1 MFVSFYGWSNVSR
14 RILYWGRCLMGVTW
28 AEVELVS
35 RSCSTKPGVFQ
46 TLNHFIFHSRQE
58 TSHTAVLP
66 RTPAHASPELSVSS
80 ALLHYQ
86 IVIKVSRNMNVFLDV
101 DAYMKVQPGVRNS
114 ANNDVKQQRV
124 YKTSIKATYFF
135 VASSLQIV
143 FQYCSQYKYWD
154 VWVIW
159 PSSKNRRVILTSC
172 FLWMS
177 ESRTQSIQFTHRG
190 CLSNLFFS
198 KHWDDWLGKSILY
211 TNLFRRMFNKIMK
224 NVQSCPCDSI
234 KSFVVLFFKTLP
246 NIMNCITLKQSL
258 CEETR
263 SVDCAGFI
271 IVNVESV
278 EWNLWQGSL
287 FFIISSVTFA
297 IVNCIMLVRSLC
309 VDCARVIIVNVGSVE
324 WSLWWPQLSSIAH
337 IGAHLIL

>member
-1 MFVSFYGWSNVSR
+1 MFVSFYGWS
-14 RILYWGRCLMGVTW
+14 
-28 AEVELVS
+28 
-35 RSCSTKPGVFQ
+35 
-46 TLNHFIFHSRQE
+46 
-58 TSHTAVLP
+58 AVLP
-66 RTPAHASPELSVSS
+66 KTPAHASPELSVSS

-198 KHWDDWLGKSILY
+198 KHWDWLGKSILY

-234 KSFVVLFFKTLP
+234 QSFVVLFFKTLP

-309 VDCARVIIVNVGSVE
+309 VDCARVIIVNVGSAE